1 MGLIGR
7 WFKQIEVSG
16 IRNPK
21 TSPAQ
26 KMLRSGGKA
35 FRPGEAVRY

>member
-16 IRNPK
+16 IRNPNNTPSTK
-21 TSPAQ
+21 DAEVGGQGVSPW
-26 KMLRSGGKA
+26 
-35 FRPGEAVRY
+35 